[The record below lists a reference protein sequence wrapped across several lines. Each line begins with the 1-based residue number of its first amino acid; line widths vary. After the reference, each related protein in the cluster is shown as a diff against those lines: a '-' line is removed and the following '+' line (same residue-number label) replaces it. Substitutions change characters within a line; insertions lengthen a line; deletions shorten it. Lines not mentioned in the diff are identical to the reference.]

1 MQGVNM
7 SNRVY
12 SLLSESKSQ
21 RQILRELGI
30 NRRTV
35 KKLSQLNIEEACEYF
50 KRGVQRSSGFDI
62 AKSFIVVKLSA
73 YGSIRNSNLYHQ
85 VLEQFPEISF
95 VERLTL

>member
-1 MQGVNM
+1 
-7 SNRVY
+7 
-12 SLLSESKSQ
+12 
-21 RQILRELGI
+21 
-30 NRRTV
+30 
-35 KKLSQLNIEEACEYF
+35 LSQLNIEEACEYF

-62 AKSFIVVKLSA
+62 DKSFIVAKLSA